1 MVSGKFVWG
10 FHVWLKYV
18 STASVK
24 YRDDT
29 LEEMNVKK
37 RAGYK
42 MQSMVNSLC
51 VLDVNIF
58 WVMIFRGKRT
68 STVIKNS
75 KLYLL

>member
-1 MVSGKFVWG
+1 
-10 FHVWLKYV
+10 
-18 STASVK
+18 
-24 YRDDT
+24 
-29 LEEMNVKK
+29 MNVKK